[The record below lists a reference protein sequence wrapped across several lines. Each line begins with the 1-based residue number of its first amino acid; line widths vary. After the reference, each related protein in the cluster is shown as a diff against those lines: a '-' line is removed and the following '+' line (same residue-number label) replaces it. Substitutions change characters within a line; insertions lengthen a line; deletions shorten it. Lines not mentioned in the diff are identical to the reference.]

1 LPDAVDPPD
10 VEDLK
15 AEYTKALGNG
25 RVRRATSGVVI
36 SDNLGSHVSSG
47 RAYGG
52 KRPEG
57 S

>member
-1 LPDAVDPPD
+1 MPDAVDPPD

-15 AEYTKALGNG
+15 AEYTKALGKG
-25 RVRRATSGVVI
+25 RVRQATSGMVV